1 MTVDSELSVEE
12 PVAQDSNELAPFIV
26 IRRSTFNYIAVAA
39 VCLILGIVIGAFSAF
54 KVERENRSW
63 LNEALSTAMNEALID
78 QADTFAGLVGTGAV
92 GPSLDN
98 PNSRFEV
105 EPASDFYAGGAD
117 APVELVE
124 FGDYNCTYCRRF
136 HAETLGQITSTFG
149 DNVRYVFRDF
159 PILGDSSVLA
169 SLASRCAGEQDRAVY
184 WDYHDLLFNNPGSF
198 VGNEAAFGNF
208 AQQLGLDTEAFDT
221 CMEERRY
228 LPAIQQDYN
237 DARSYGIT
245 GTPAF
250 FVNGRP
256 IVGAQ
261 PFDEFARVILE
272 ELETAGVD
280 TEQFDL
286 PSLLPEMST
295 AS

>member
-1 MTVDSELSVEE
+1 MTVDTEAMPEE
-12 PVAQDSNELAPFIV
+12 AAAPVKSQDSGELAPFIV
-26 IRRSTFNYIAVAA
+26 IKRSTFNYVFIAA
-39 VCLILGIVIGAFSAF
+39 VFLVVGIVIGAYSAF
-54 KVERENRSW
+54 KVERANRSW
-63 LNEALSTAMNEALID
+63 VSDALSEAMAD
-78 QADTFAGLVGTGAV
+78 QAGTLAGLVASNT

-98 PNSRFEV
+98 PDSHFDV
-105 EPASDFYAGGAD
+105 QATSDYFAGGAD
-117 APVELVE
+117 APVQLIE

-149 DNVRYVFRDF
+149 DNVKYVFRDF

-169 SLASRCAGEQDRAVY
+169 ALASRCAGEQDPSVF
-184 WDYHDLLFNNPGSF
+184 WDYHNLLYNNPGTFTGDQSAF
-198 VGNEAAFGNF
+198 TRFAA
-208 AQQLGLDTEAFDT
+208 QLDLDTDAFDT
-221 CMEERRY
+221 CMEERRF
-228 LPAIQQDYN
+228 LPEIQQDYN

-261 PFDEFARVILE
+261 PFEEFAKVIVE
-272 ELETAGVD
+272 ELDTAGVD
-280 TEQFDL
+280 TSQFDL
-286 PSLLPEMST
+286 PELPGESV